1 MSLELKKATHT
12 VLGDDLESA
21 AQQQQ
26 GDGSSSDKNSASLS
40 WFDTL
45 MSPLVNL
52 FLMFFGLSIFTI
64 RNHTDFDILVTPNFP
79 KSCSI
84 FHEESTVHD
93 WDIYVIRKGE
103 CQFFTIAI
111 SFGSLSRPLFYMLSG
126 MPIAV
131 KKGFSLIPGRIDVS
145 EISGDHNISFTSE
158 RCSIAVAKCAFAA
171 NNMKTKDDLEIADQQ
186 ILSDILENGEN
197 SSDAVVKA
205 AVDSIDEDESFKISL
220 LYFHG
225 HSCKRAIHETGLRR
239 EESVVFKSKENCVC
253 DLESNV
259 VKDKVKRVA
268 EVAFPMKFIG
278 DSPNREESASNYYE
292 KIGSEGK
299 FQTAL
304 YIKQYIANVEN
315 IDYIKQ
321 YARRVVDVYNEY
333 GLLVI
338 EAFQADPAVLNVA
351 ILALTSITITLGN
364 GGRGYPVSKPGKEW
378 FGAGFDN
385 LPTRG
390 KDLKYYLRYNKDLNE
405 LVSNCK
411 EENKEKLYLPN
422 SMYVDSIFRASVP
435 LLLTSLINLSVLGS
449 PTEKGRHWAE
459 IFVLCT
465 SEGYL
470 VCFAFALLCVV
481 TNTAQE
487 PPEVK
492 PLANLKDKHPALGT
506 FVTFLCQFL
515 SLLIPVVI
523 NIMLY
528 YAPSRI
534 LIPAIGIFVYY
545 CGILCRFQPEPSV
558 LMYAWRRSN
567 LCFAFGLVRGVV
579 AAAKDVGEI
588 KHYIREFY
596 VNYVR
601 DYVSVY
607 IYLIIFVAV
616 FLVVLLAQ
624 TIASFI

>member
-26 GDGSSSDKNSASLS
+26 GDGSSSDKKSASLS

-111 SFGSLSRPLFYMLSG
+111 SFGSLNRPLFYMLSG

-171 NNMKTKDDLEIADQQ
+171 NNMKTKDDLEDVDE
-186 ILSDILENGEN
+186 DIRSKTSKKGEN
-197 SSDAVVKA
+197 SSD
-205 AVDSIDEDESFKISL
+205 DSINEGESFRISL

-225 HSCKRAIHETGLRR
+225 HSCKRAMYETGLR

-259 VKDKVKRVA
+259 VKDEVRKVA
-268 EVAFPMKFIG
+268 EVAFPMKFEIEY
-278 DSPNREESASNYYE
+278 SNIKESASKEGYYD
-292 KIGSEGK
+292 SEGR
-299 FQTAL
+299 FQSAL
-304 YIKQYIANVEN
+304 YMKQHFAN
-315 IDYIKQ
+315 ISYIKQ
-321 YARRVVDVYNEY
+321 YAKRVVDVYNEY

-338 EAFQADPAVLNVA
+338 EAFQADPAYLNVA

-378 FGAGFDN
+378 FGAGIDN
-385 LPTRG
+385 EPKLG
-390 KDLKYYLRYNKDLNE
+390 DALNYYKNLNKAGPK
-405 LVSNCK
+405 CK
-411 EENKEKLYLPN
+411 EENKTKYYLEN
-422 SMYVDSIFRASVP
+422 SMHVDSIFRASVP

-470 VCFAFALLCVV
+470 ACFAFALLCVI

-528 YAPSRI
+528 YVPSRI
-534 LIPAIGIFVYY
+534 LIPVIGIFVYY
-545 CGILCRFQPEPSV
+545 CGILCRFQPEPAV
-558 LMYAWRRSN
+558 LMFAWRRSN
-567 LCFAFGLVRGVV
+567 LCFALGLVRGVV

-624 TIASFI
+624 TISSFI

>member
-1 MSLELKKATHT
+1 MELPTTARESM
-12 VLGDDLESA
+12 GDDLE
-21 AQQQQ
+21 QQEQQQHQQQHQQHHHQQ
-26 GDGSSSDKNSASLS
+26 GDGNSSDKNSASLS

-145 EISGDHNISFTSE
+145 EISGDHNISFRSE

-171 NNMKTKDDLEIADQQ
+171 NNMKTKDDLEDVDR
-186 ILSDILENGEN
+186 LKTSKKGEN

-205 AVDSIDEDESFKISL
+205 AVHSIDEDESFKISL

-225 HSCKRAIHETGLRR
+225 HSCKRAIYETGLRR

-253 DLESNV
+253 DLESAV

-268 EVAFPMKFIG
+268 EVAFPMKFEIEC
-278 DSPNREESASNYYE
+278 SNIEESASKEWYD
-292 KIGSEGK
+292 SEER
-299 FQTAL
+299 FQSAL
-304 YIKQYIANVEN
+304 YMKHHFADIS
-315 IDYIKQ
+315 YIKQ

-351 ILALTSITITLGN
+351 ILALTSITISLGN

-378 FGAGFDN
+378 FGAGIDN
-385 LPTRG
+385 ELKLGEKLNYYNNLNKAGP
-390 KDLKYYLRYNKDLNE
+390 KCKKENEKKYYLE
-405 LVSNCK
+405 
-411 EENKEKLYLPN
+411 N
-422 SMYVDSIFRASVP
+422 SMQVDSIFRASVP

-470 VCFAFALLCVV
+470 ACFAFALLCVI

-528 YAPSRI
+528 YVPSRI
-534 LIPAIGIFVYY
+534 LIPVIGIFVYY
-545 CGILCRFQPEPSV
+545 CGILCRFQPEPAV
-558 LMYAWRRSN
+558 LMFAWRRSN
-567 LCFAFGLVRGVV
+567 LCFALGLVRGVV

-596 VNYVR
+596 TNYVR